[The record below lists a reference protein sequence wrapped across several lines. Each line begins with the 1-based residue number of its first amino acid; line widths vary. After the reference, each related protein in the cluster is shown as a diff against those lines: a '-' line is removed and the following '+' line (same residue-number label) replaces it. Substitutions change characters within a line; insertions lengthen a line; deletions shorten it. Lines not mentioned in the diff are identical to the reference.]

1 MNEHEHERDDETRD
15 GYGHGFADD
24 GFPDDDPALADDEAF
39 TNDEA
44 LADDLLEETLRGS
57 VAVHDPVPAE
67 LERAAVAAYA
77 LHDLDAQL
85 AELTFDSLLDA
96 MPVRGTTL
104 APRMLTFRAG
114 DLTVD
119 VELTTGT
126 LMGQLLPPGPARVEI
141 LTGGP
146 AGAPT
151 VLTADI
157 LGRFTCDRTVTGP
170 FALRVR
176 TDTEAVVTEWLFA

>member
-1 MNEHEHERDDETRD
+1 VNEHEYGGDDARDDYDAFPPDDE
-15 GYGHGFADD
+15 FA
-24 GFPDDDPALADDEAF
+24 DDDPAFTDDQ
-39 TNDEA
+39 A

-57 VAVHDPVPAE
+57 VADYDPVPAE

-77 LHDLDAQL
+77 LYDLDTQL

-96 MPVRGTTL
+96 MPVRGAAL

-126 LMGQLLPPGPARVEI
+126 LMGQLLPPQPARVEI

-146 AGAPT
+146 ATAPT

-157 LGRFTCDRTVTGP
+157 LGRFTSDRTVTGP

-176 TDTEAVVTEWLFA
+176 TDDEAVVTEWLRA